1 MRKNTESSLNG
12 RKSGNSGNIEKKP
25 LKNRNI
31 RKTEEKE
38 QSGNLGNLIDCEN
51 DWEDP
56 VFFDDFQLDDI
67 CSSYL
72 PSPYKEFAAAL
83 SERLETP
90 ESAAVLCVLSVI
102 ATATQ
107 KKYQILIEDDYAEPL
122 NLYVMVAMP
131 PANRKSAIFNYC
143 MKPVSDFEERE
154 CDRLRPM
161 IQTMQSD
168 YCSQK
173 RLIENE
179 RKRLTVKKAN
189 EGAVEKISKRE
200 AELKEPPAFPQ
211 FFLNDTTTETLSQ
224 TLMEQKGKISI
235 LSDEGGILDTFS
247 GLYTGG
253 TSNIDVLLKGW
264 DGGVLRIRRKDKN
277 IYLKPTIT
285 IFLIVQPVIFENM
298 AKNSNFI
305 GKGFFERFLYC
316 LPKSKI
322 GYRQNRREVLPAETV
337 KNYEAAIKSL
347 LQIPYGKTPISLRL
361 SKRAKEVWY
370 KFQDEIE
377 LNLRKGGKLEL
388 CQGWS
393 GKLCGQ
399 TARIAGLLHLAR
411 YGDSSACVNEDTMR
425 DAIEIGRML
434 CAHASRVFENFI
446 LSSDS
451 RIKEA
456 QFVWNIIRNLN
467 KAVVSQREIVY
478 ALRHK
483 MVADHIKE
491 LLCVLMERNLI
502 GEPIKSANKR
512 TILYMLNPKATE
524 RKDGEL

>member
-1 MRKNTESSLNG
+1 MKEKPESLN
-12 RKSGNSGNIEKKP
+12 RQKSGNIGNLGKKTI
-25 LKNRNI
+25 KNKRLQKSES
-31 RKTEEKE
+31 RE
-38 QSGNLGNLIDCEN
+38 QPGNLGNLIDYEN
-51 DWEDP
+51 DWEEP

-72 PSPYKEFAAAL
+72 PSPYKEFTAAL

-107 KKYQILIEDDYAEPL
+107 KKFQVLIEDDYAEPL
-122 NLYVMVAMP
+122 NLYIMVAMP

-143 MKPVSDFEERE
+143 MKPVSDYEEME
-154 CDRLRPM
+154 CERLRPE
-161 IQTMQSD
+161 IQALQSK

-179 RKRLTVKKAN
+179 RKRLTAKKAT
-189 EGAVEKISKRE
+189 EGAVEEILKKEI
-200 AELKEPPAFPQ
+200 ELKEPPAFPQ
-211 FFLNDTTTETLSQ
+211 FFLNDTTIETLSQ
-224 TLMEQKGKISI
+224 TLMEQNGKISV

-277 IYLKPTIT
+277 FYLKPIVT

-298 AKNSNFI
+298 ARNKNFI

-316 LPKSKI
+316 LPESKI
-322 GYRQNRREVLPAETV
+322 GYRKNSREALATETI
-337 KNYEAAIKSL
+337 KKYEAAVKSL
-347 LQIPYGKTPISLRL
+347 LQIPYGKTPVSLRL
-361 SKRAKEVWY
+361 SKRAKDVWY
-370 KFQDEIE
+370 KFQDDIE

-388 CQGWS
+388 CQGWG

-411 YGDSSACVNEDTMR
+411 YGDSPGCVNEDTMR
-425 DAIEIGRML
+425 DAIEIGRTL

-446 LSSDS
+446 LSSDN

-467 KAVVSQREIVY
+467 KPVVSQREIVY

-502 GEPIKSANKR
+502 GEPVKAGNKR
-512 TILYMLNPKATE
+512 TILYMLNPKAME
-524 RKDGEL
+524 RIDGKM

>member
-1 MRKNTESSLNG
+1 MKKNTQSSFNG
-12 RKSGNSGNIEKKP
+12 RKSGNFGNLDKKLLRNRRITEKE
-25 LKNRNI
+25 
-31 RKTEEKE
+31 KTEET
-38 QSGNLGNLIDCEN
+38 GNFGNLIDCEN
-51 DWEDP
+51 DWEEP

-67 CSSYL
+67 SSSYL
-72 PSPYKEFAAAL
+72 PSPYKEFAASL

-90 ESAAVLCVLSVI
+90 ESATVLCVLSVI
-102 ATATQ
+102 ATAVQ
-107 KKYQILIEDDYAEPL
+107 KKFQIFIEDDYAEPL
-122 NLYVMVAMP
+122 NLYLMVAMP
-131 PANRKSAIFNYC
+131 PANRKSAIFNHC
-143 MKPVSDFEERE
+143 MKPVSDFEEQE
-154 CDRLRPM
+154 CARLRPA
-161 IQTMQSD
+161 IQAMQSE

-189 EGAVEKISKRE
+189 DGAVEEILKRE
-200 AELKEPPAFPQ
+200 IELKEPPVFPQ

-224 TLMEQKGKISI
+224 TLMEQNGRISI
-235 LSDEGGILDTFS
+235 LSDEGGVLDTFS

-277 IYLKPTIT
+277 IYLNPTVS
-285 IFLIVQPVIFENM
+285 IFLIVQPIIFENM
-298 AKNSNFI
+298 ARNRNFI

-322 GYRQNRREVLPAETV
+322 GYRQNRGKTLSLNVI
-337 KNYEAAIKSL
+337 KNYGEAVKSL
-347 LQIPYGKTPISLRL
+347 LEIPYGKKPVPLSL
-361 SKRAKEVWY
+361 SKRAKEIWY

-377 LNLRKGGKLEL
+377 LNLRKGGKLEI
-388 CQGWS
+388 CQGWG

-411 YGDSSACVNEDTMR
+411 YGCSSTCVNEDTMY
-425 DAIEIGRML
+425 DAIEIGKTL
-434 CAHASRVFENFI
+434 CTHASRVFENFI

-467 KAVVSQREIVY
+467 KPVVSQREIVY

-502 GEPIKSANKR
+502 GEPIKAENKR
-512 TILYMLNPKATE
+512 TILYKLNPKAAE
-524 RKDGEL
+524 RKDGDI